1 MPAVVCIEEREDVG
15 ADYGVDAGAGVVEI
29 NLFIKGKYEEMGLIG
44 EEVRLTWMMPSGL
57 TYSSISFMIE
67 CAVEGS
73 R

>member
-44 EEVRLTWMMPSGL
+44 KRCGL
-57 TYSSISFMIE
+57 L
-67 CAVEGS
+67 G
-73 R
+73 